1 MKSENFIEWK
11 KRVNYKKKK
20 DLNKIKISKHSNW
33 RIRILNR
40 FKFKFEKIL
49 AIYFDWRLDNGF
61 NL

>member
-11 KRVNYKKKK
+11 KDWITKKL
-20 DLNKIKISKHSNW
+20 DLSKIKISKHSNW
-33 RIRILNR
+33 GIRILNR
-40 FKFKFEKIL
+40 FKLKFEKIL